1 MTSHDTPAPRING
14 EILDSIFKVI
24 ASRRG
29 ADPDASYTAKLFA
42 GGPPK
47 MAQKVGEEAVEAVVE
62 IVQGKRQALAEE
74 SADLLF
80 HLMVAW
86 AETGVAPEDV
96 WRALEARMGTSGVDE
111 KKRRS
116 KTTEGKVK

>member
-1 MTSHDTPAPRING
+1 MTTHDPKAATKG
-14 EILDSIFKVI
+14 DILDSIYEVI

-29 ADPDASYTAKLFA
+29 ADPETSYTAKLFR

-47 MAQKVGEEAVEAVVE
+47 MGQKVGEEAVEAVVE
-62 IVQGKRQALAEE
+62 IIQGKPQALAEE

-86 AETGVAPEDV
+86 AETGVRPDDV
-96 WRALEARMGTSGVDE
+96 WRVLENRMGTSGVDE
-111 KKRRS
+111 KKRR
-116 KTTEGKVK
+116 GKVSEESSK

>member
-1 MTSHDTPAPRING
+1 MPRING
-14 EILDSIFKVI
+14 AILDQIFEVI

-29 ADPDASYTAKLFA
+29 ADPETSYTAKLCT
-42 GGPPK
+42 GGAPK

-62 IVQGKRQALAEE
+62 IVQGKPQALADE

-86 AETGVAPEDV
+86 AETGVAPDDV

-116 KTTEGKVK
+116 KTTEGKGK

>member
-1 MTSHDTPAPRING
+1 MNKSDSNAEIRG
-14 EILDSIFKVI
+14 DILDSIYEVI

-29 ADPDASYTAKLFA
+29 ADPETSYTAKLFR

-47 MAQKVGEEAVEAVVE
+47 LGQKVGEEAVEAVVE
-62 IVQGKRQALAEE
+62 IIQGKPQALAEE

-86 AETGVAPEDV
+86 AETGVRPDDV
-96 WRALEARMGTSGVDE
+96 WRVLENRMGTSGVDE
-111 KKRRS
+111 KKRRIKVNEDDS
-116 KTTEGKVK
+116 K